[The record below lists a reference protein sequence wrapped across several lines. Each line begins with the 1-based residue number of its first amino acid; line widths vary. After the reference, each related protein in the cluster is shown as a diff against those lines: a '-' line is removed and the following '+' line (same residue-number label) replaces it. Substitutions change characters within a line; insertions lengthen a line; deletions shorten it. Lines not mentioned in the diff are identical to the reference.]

1 MLEQHGGACGDF
13 DGAVGVDN
21 FGGEGISGVFSGV
34 HDEFPPLAK
43 AFVGQGEFDAFVVGV
58 EAEDE
63 GVVDDALAAAVGL
76 GDGVA
81 VEVHH
86 EGFAKEEVPV
96 GLGHEF
102 AGGDQP
108 RDVALLHVFAEGT
121 AGKEAAASE
130 NGVVGADAQQTPG
143 EFD

>member
-1 MLEQHGGACGDF
+1 M
-13 DGAVGVDN
+13 
-21 FGGEGISGVFSGV
+21 
-34 HDEFPPLAK
+34 
-43 AFVGQGEFDAFVVGV
+43 VGV
-58 EAEDE
+58 EAENE

-102 AGGDQP
+102 AGGDQAT
-108 RDVALLHVFAEGT
+108 RCRVLHVFAEGT

-130 NGVVGADAQQTPG
+130 NGVVGADAQQAPG
-143 EFD
+143 